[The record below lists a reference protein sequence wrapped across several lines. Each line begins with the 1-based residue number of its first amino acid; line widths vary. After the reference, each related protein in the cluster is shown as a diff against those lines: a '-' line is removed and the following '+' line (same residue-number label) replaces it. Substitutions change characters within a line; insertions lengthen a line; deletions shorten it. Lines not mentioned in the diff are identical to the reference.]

1 MFSDYKK
8 ILFFSLVLFLSSF
21 FCFSVLAEEQ
31 SGSLDVNY
39 SIPGQ
44 CGNGIQEWDEACD
57 NGVNNGACPKSC
69 SASCTNNGSC
79 GDGCTGDCALPV
91 VSNIA
96 TSSISQT
103 SAIVS
108 WQATDDIG
116 VSSVEF
122 KYGTVYGTYN
132 LSPASANNSSASL
145 SGLTA
150 DTIYYFQIIATDTSN
165 KKGYGYGN
173 FRTLV
178 IPPDTTAPNVYNIN
192 VSTDITTSSISYLTD
207 ESATSEIFYGTT
219 IARNL
224 SAVVSNS
231 FVLSHSINLQNL
243 LPNTTYHY
251 IIRAADSL
259 GNTTTTLDTVF
270 TTRPD
275 RIAPSNVS
283 NFRLSTSTQA
293 INLSWTNPNLQTMPD
308 FVGVKILRKVGS
320 YPTGYDDSSAVLVYN
335 SSGASHVDSPVS
347 YNTHYYYTA
356 YTYDSSGNYSSGA
369 QANIISASRIYTPQ
383 EVTNYYIS
391 TSTGAIILNW
401 DNPTAQV
408 MPYFQSVKILRKVS
422 SAPSVYNDSSAITV
436 YTGSGGYL
444 EDRNNLVLNQH
455 YYYKIFTFDG
465 SNYSS
470 GVVLNIIYN
479 QPRNSEIC
487 ANNIDDDNNGLV
499 DCADSACAN
508 LSICSENNCSNNIDD
523 DNDGL
528 VDCLDV
534 LDCSND
540 SACRTTPPENCSNST
555 DDDGDGFVDCA
566 DSDCTKICEQCVGVD
581 CGGDTTAQCSDGND
595 NDVDGLIDFPIDPGC
610 LSLDDDDEYNPPLT
624 TTSTINFADIIFSVG
639 NGQIILTPH
648 NNTITGLSDFPLT
661 ISFPTN
667 KIILP
672 IKNFVLKVDGGDQYN
687 FVENSAGNLFTAGIS
702 FPASGQKEAFL
713 EISYDNGSFDYIRFV
728 LESVGWGRVVDD
740 KNNNLADVS
749 LTLQNNAG
757 DIINLQTYGQSNPL
771 DSNDGGF
778 YGWMVPNGQYK
789 ILASAEGY
797 YTREVGVF
805 AVGNNIVN
813 KEIAL
818 VLEPLKLEEIIDP
831 NASLGE
837 NILNVTENLA
847 EKTKAWAEMTALGV
861 KDFSNNPNV
870 EQSAQNIVAPTAI
883 GVVVASTLPF
893 LNLGN
898 LLALLRLLFLQPLLL
913 LGKRKRVK
921 WGQVY
926 NALNNLPV
934 DLAIVRLMNAD
945 TNKIVK
951 TQVTDTKGRYAFI
964 ISEAGK
970 YKIDVQKNDFVFPS
984 VLLKEYKTDGQKMD
998 LYHGEII
1005 EVTEAGAVVAAN
1017 IPMDMVGEVTTIPWR
1032 LKWEKTGRIIQKIL
1046 SPLGFL
1052 FALVSYYI
1060 TPKWY
1065 IGVLLILHV
1074 VLWFLF
1080 KRLAK
1085 PIRLKGW
1092 GIVYDADDKKPVTRA
1107 IARLFNLQ
1115 LNKLVSTQ
1123 ITDKQGRY
1131 YFLAGSGKYFITVEH
1146 EGYETAHT
1154 QTIDLQGD
1162 GADVIEEKVSL
1173 HHKIDEQT
1181 PPVIPVISDIDI
1193 DSKNDVLE
1201 QPNLIDKT
1209 DKEIKPPPPENN
1221 NIFG

>member
-1 MFSDYKK
+1 M
-8 ILFFSLVLFLSSF
+8 
-21 FCFSVLAEEQ
+21 SVLAEEQ
-31 SGSLDVNY
+31 SGNLDVNY

-44 CGNGIQEWDEACD
+44 CGNGIQEWNESCD
-57 NGVNNGACPKSC
+57 NGIDNGVCPKSC
-69 SASCTNNGSC
+69 SNSCTDNGNC
-79 GDGCTGDCALPV
+79 GGDGCTGDCESPV
-91 VSNIA
+91 VKDV
-96 TSSISQT
+96 TSIPSQT
-103 SAIVS
+103 SVTVS
-108 WQATDDIG
+108 WLTTDDVG
-116 VSSVEF
+116 VSSVGF
-122 KYGTVYGTYN
+122 KYGTIYGTYD
-132 LSPASANNSSASL
+132 LSPASENNSSASL
-145 SGLTA
+145 SGLTP
-150 DTIYYFQIIATDTSN
+150 DTIYYFQITASDASG
-165 KKGYGYGN
+165 KKGYGYGS

-178 IPPDTTAPNVYNIN
+178 QPVDTTAPNVYNIT
-192 VSTDITTSSISYLTD
+192 VSAGITTSSISFSTD
-207 ESATSEIFYGTT
+207 ESATSEILYGTT
-219 IARNL
+219 IARDL
-224 SAVVSNS
+224 SAVVSNG
-231 FVLSHSINLQNL
+231 FVANHSIDLQNL

-259 GNTTTTLDTVF
+259 GNTTTTLDATF

-308 FVGVKILRKVGS
+308 FVGVKILRKIGS
-320 YPTGYDDSSAVLVYN
+320 YPTSFDDSSAVLVYN
-335 SSGASHVDSPVS
+335 NSGSSHLDNSVS

-369 QANIISASRIYTPQ
+369 QANIISASQIFTPQ
-383 EVTNYYIS
+383 EVTNYYIT

-408 MPYFQSVKILRKVS
+408 MPYFQSVKILRKAG
-422 SAPSVYNDSSAITV
+422 SAPTNYNDSSAVEVHNSPT
-436 YTGSGGYL
+436 SYL
-444 EDRNNLVLNQH
+444 EDRNNLVLSQR

-465 SNYSS
+465 TNYSS

-479 QPRNSEIC
+479 QPRNVEIC

-508 LSICSENNCSNNIDD
+508 LSICSENNCSNGVDD
-523 DNDGL
+523 DTDGL
-528 VDCLDV
+528 VDCSDT

-540 SACRTTPPENCSNST
+540 SACRTTPPENCSNQV
-555 DDDGDGFVDCA
+555 DDDGDGAIDCT
-566 DSDCTKICEQCVGVD
+566 DSDCTKFCEQCIGD
-581 CGGDTTAQCSDGND
+581 NCGGDETAQCSDGND
-595 NDVDGLIDFPIDPGC
+595 NDVDGLIDFPLDSGC
-610 LSLDDDDEYNPPLT
+610 LSLDDDDEYNPPLV
-624 TTSTINFADIIFSVG
+624 TTSTINLVDVIFSTG
-639 NGQIILTPH
+639 NDKIILAPQ
-648 NNTITGLSDFPLT
+648 NNIVVGLSDFPLT
-661 ISFPTN
+661 ISFPTT

-672 IKNFVLKVDGGDQYN
+672 IKSFVLKIDGGDQHN
-687 FVENSAGNLFTAGIS
+687 LIKNSAGNLFYTDIS
-702 FPASGQKEAFL
+702 FPAVGQKEAFL
-713 EISYDNGSFDYIRFV
+713 EISYENGSFDYVRFV
-728 LESVGWGRVVDD
+728 IESVNWGRVVDD
-740 KNNNLADVS
+740 KNSNITDVS

-757 DIINLQTYGQSNPL
+757 DVINLQTYGQSNPIN
-771 DSNDGGF
+771 SNDSGL

-789 ILASAEGY
+789 ILASSEGY
-797 YTREVGVF
+797 YERETGVF
-805 AVGNNIVN
+805 AVSNNIIN
-813 KEIAL
+813 KKIDL
-818 VLEPLKLEEIIDP
+818 VSVPPTLEEVIDP
-831 NASLGE
+831 NASLSE
-837 NILNVTENLA
+837 NILNVAENLA
-847 EKTKAWAEMTALGV
+847 QKTKTLAQMTALGV
-861 KDFSNNPNV
+861 RDFSDNPNV

-883 GVVVASTLPF
+883 GVVVASALPF
-893 LNLGN
+893 LNFGN

-921 WGQVY
+921 WGQIY
-926 NALNNLPV
+926 NSLNNLPV

-984 VLLKEYKTDGQKMD
+984 VLLKEYQTDGQKMD

-1017 IPMDMVGEVTTIPWR
+1017 IPMDMVGEVAVIPWR
-1032 LKWEKTGRIIQKIL
+1032 LKWEKTGRLIQKIL

-1092 GIVYDADDKKPVTRA
+1092 GIVYDALDKKPVTRA

-1154 QTIDLQGD
+1154 ETINLQGD

-1173 HHKIDEQT
+1173 NHKIDDQL
-1181 PPVIPVISDIDI
+1181 PSAVAPVILDDGVE
-1193 DSKNDVLE
+1193 SKSDVLE
-1201 QPNLIDKT
+1201 QSKPVDKT
-1209 DKEIKPPPPENN
+1209 DQEIKPPPPEND